1 MTVQDIYD
9 HFRKL
14 GTWVNWDATTDHFQI
29 GDPQTRVKA
38 VAVAW
43 QARLDA
49 IEKAHRLGCN
59 VFITHEQFE
68 YPEPQVARKDE
79 KQSYE
84 GKKRKFCEEHGMV
97 VMRCH
102 DVWDRVPEIGIV
114 DSWAAQLGLK
124 GGSAGNATEA
134 VHPAPAATLEDLAE
148 YVLEKTRPLG
158 QDGVEM
164 IGEPKARITRVGIG
178 CGAGTNYRKMVK
190 MGADAVI
197 GTDDGMH
204 YWADGSW
211 ALDRGLPVVVV
222 AHCISEEP
230 GMKNLAAYIGRE
242 FGIRSIHIPQ
252 GSMFR
257 LVGKS

>member
-1 MTVQDIYD
+1 MKAQDIYD
-9 HFRKL
+9 HMRKI
-14 GTWVNWDATTDHFQI
+14 GTWVNWQATTDHFQI
-29 GDPQTRVKA
+29 GDPQTEVKA

-49 IEKAHRLGCN
+49 IKKAAGMGCN
-59 VFITHEQFE
+59 MFITHEQFE

-79 KQSYE
+79 KQPYE
-84 GKKRKFCEEHGMV
+84 VEKRRFCEEHGIV

-102 DVWDRVPEIGIV
+102 DVWDRVPEVGIV

-134 VHPAPAATLEDLAE
+134 VHPAPAGTLRGLAKH
-148 YVLEKTRPLG
+148 VLTKTKPLG

-164 IGEPKARITRVGIG
+164 LGEPEAKITRVAIG

-190 MGADAVI
+190 MGADAII
-197 GTDDGMH
+197 GTDDGMS
-204 YWADGSW
+204 YWSEGSW
-211 ALDRGLPVVVV
+211 ALDRGLPVVIV

-230 GMKNLAAYIGRE
+230 GMKNLAAYIGKQ
-242 FGIRSIHIPQ
+242 FGVKAIHIPQ
-252 GSMFR
+252 GSMYR

>member
-49 IEKAHRLGCN
+49 LEKAHRLGCN

-164 IGEPKARITRVGIG
+164 IGDPKARITRVGIG